1 MNNLTF
7 FSDIYICCFK
17 TKTWVVII
25 ECKGTVSLVRVVIDI
40 HLLSLSLQK
49 QPTEVFCEK
58 KVFLKISQYS
68 QENTCARVSF
78 SQNNSKRL
86 DTLIKYSDTLAQ
98 VFSSEFCEIFKKTFF
113 IEQLQTT
120 ASVDIVVIIYNAV
133 FLCFYF

>member
-1 MNNLTF
+1 MF
-7 FSDIYICCFK
+7 F
-17 TKTWVVII
+17 
-25 ECKGTVSLVRVVIDI
+25 
-40 HLLSLSLQK
+40 
-49 QPTEVFCEK
+49 EK

-68 QENTCARVSF
+68 QENTCARASF

-120 ASVDIVVIIYNAV
+120 ASVDMVVIIYNAV
-133 FLCFYF
+133 FVCFYFQSYFSDKLHENI